1 MSSKEDFKFNGT
13 VVVHNDEKKTAAE
26 TSSSC
31 VFVAHHVSGVD
42 YKLIMANDLG
52 KAYEDNVIKCLGRE
66 MPSDLHTIER
76 GVRNFKRKLSMDE
89 SQPLSLRE
97 AMQRQLKEPLKH
109 QQVEVIEVEA
119 VVGDGKS

>member
-31 VFVAHHVSGVD
+31 VFVAHH
-42 YKLIMANDLG
+42 LG

-66 MPSDLHTIER
+66 RPSDLHTIER
-76 GVRNFKRKLSMDE
+76 GARNFKPKLSMGE
-89 SQPLSLRE
+89 SQPISLRE